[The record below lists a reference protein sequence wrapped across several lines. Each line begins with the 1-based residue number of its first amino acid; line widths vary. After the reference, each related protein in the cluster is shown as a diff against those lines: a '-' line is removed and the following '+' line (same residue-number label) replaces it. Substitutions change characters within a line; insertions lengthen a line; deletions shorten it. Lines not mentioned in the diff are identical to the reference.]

1 MAMSESNILLD
12 VGGPI
17 ARLTLNRPDK
27 LNSLTRPMLSDL
39 RAALDKVA
47 GTDHVRV
54 LVVTGAGRAFC
65 AGQFIGE
72 TEAFSDPVA
81 VETQLRDYYN
91 PVIRTLRDMPV
102 PVLAAVNGIAAGAG
116 CSIALAC
123 DVAVATRSASFMM
136 AFSRI
141 GLVPDAGS
149 TYMLPRII
157 GTARAIGLAMLGEP
171 VPAETAALWGLVL
184 EAVRDEA
191 FVGRVEEIARSL
203 AARPTRAMVLTRRAI
218 LRGETEAFDAQLD
231 LEAGFQ
237 AEVIATEDAR
247 EGIAAFREKRDPVFK
262 GR

>member
-1 MAMSESNILLD
+1 MSESNILLD

-27 LNSLTRPMLSDL
+27 LNSLTRPMLADL
-39 RAALDKVA
+39 LAALDKVA

-72 TEAFSDPVA
+72 AEAFADPGEVA
-81 VETQLRDYYN
+81 TQLRDFYN

-149 TYMLPRII
+149 TYMLPRIV

-203 AARPTRAMVLTRRAI
+203 AAKPTRALVLTRRAI

-237 AEVIATEDAR
+237 AEAIATEDAQ